1 MNAQA
6 QMLERGM
13 VKAGIPYRIIG
24 GVRFYERKEI
34 KDIVAYLS
42 LIHNPAD
49 TLRLRR
55 IINEPKRKI
64 GDGTVNMVLELA
76 AESGKS
82 AFEVVD
88 HADTYEPLARR
99 ASDLMQFGQMIHRLM
114 ELADTCPLGELL
126 DTLLEDTGYLRM
138 LQAEGFEGQTRLE
151 NIEELKSTMNR
162 YEEENTEPTLAGF
175 LEEISLYTDI
185 DKFDPTADNVVLM
198 TMHSAKGLEFD
209 HVFVAG
215 IEEGIFPGV
224 QSMFDPAQ
232 IEEERRLAYVSLTR
246 AKKRLYLSTAAQ
258 RMLFGQTMRNRPSRF
273 LAEVPGELTQ
283 LTDAVLQR
291 QAAAPQKQPTVRRQR
306 VNPTDKLIGIGGG
319 MPRSQQ
325 ENQPE
330 ISYRT
335 GDRVSHKVF
344 GEGTDRKSVV

>member
-1 MNAQA
+1 
-6 QMLERGM
+6 
-13 VKAGIPYRIIG
+13 
-24 GVRFYERKEI
+24 
-34 KDIVAYLS
+34 
-42 LIHNPAD
+42 
-49 TLRLRR
+49 
-55 IINEPKRKI
+55 
-64 GDGTVNMVLELA
+64 MVLELA

-99 ASDLMQFGQMIHRLM
+99 APDLMQFGQMIHRLM

-224 QSMFDPAQ
+224 QSIFYPAKL
-232 IEEERRLAYVSLTR
+232 EE
-246 AKKRLYLSTAAQ
+246 
-258 RMLFGQTMRNRPSRF
+258 
-273 LAEVPGELTQ
+273 
-283 LTDAVLQR
+283 
-291 QAAAPQKQPTVRRQR
+291 
-306 VNPTDKLIGIGGG
+306 
-319 MPRSQQ
+319 
-325 ENQPE
+325 
-330 ISYRT
+330 
-335 GDRVSHKVF
+335 
-344 GEGTDRKSVV
+344 